1 MLSTY
6 VLQRAIVLC
15 LVAVAVCMDLKKEK
29 VSNEWILCGWAVG
42 SFWQIWSGGIRGL
55 AVFFLGALLPLTIL
69 FLLYYLRMLGAADLK
84 LLSAVGGIIGPKKIL
99 VCMLYSF
106 FLGAIL
112 AFLLLVARRSLAER
126 LRYFFH
132 YLWNFIRTK
141 EFAPYGLTG
150 NRPENMH
157 FTVPV
162 FLGVLFWIGGYY

>member
-1 MLSTY
+1 
-6 VLQRAIVLC
+6 
-15 LVAVAVCMDLKKEK
+15 MDS
-29 VSNEWILCGWAVG
+29 V
-42 SFWQIWSGGIRGL
+42 R
-55 AVFFLGALLPLTIL
+55 
-69 FLLYYLRMLGAADLK
+69 
-84 LLSAVGGIIGPKKIL
+84 VGGWLIL
-99 VCMLYSF
+99 ANLVRRH
-106 FLGAIL
+106 LGAIL

>member
-1 MLSTY
+1 MDSVRVGGWLI
-6 VLQRAIVLC
+6 LAN
-15 LVAVAVCMDLKKEK
+15 LV
-29 VSNEWILCGWAVG
+29 
-42 SFWQIWSGGIRGL
+42 RRHP
-55 AVFFLGALLPLTIL
+55 VFFLGALLPLTIL

>member
-1 MLSTY
+1 M
-6 VLQRAIVLC
+6 LQRAIVLC

-126 LRYFFH
+126 LRYFFT
-132 YLWNFIRTK
+132 I
-141 EFAPYGLTG
+141 YGTLYG
-150 NRPENMH
+150 QKSLLPMGLQGIDRRICILRCL
-157 FTVPV
+157 F

>member
-1 MLSTY
+1 M
-6 VLQRAIVLC
+6 LQRAIVLC

-132 YLWNFIRTK
+132 YLWNFIRTI

-150 NRPENMH
+150 TRAATMQ

-162 FLGVLFWIGGYY
+162 FLGGRCW

>member
-1 MLSTY
+1 M
-6 VLQRAIVLC
+6 LQRAIVLC

-157 FTVPV
+157 
-162 FLGVLFWIGGYY
+162 LRCLFFWGFSFG